1 MKWSNLW
8 RHYSSYALYAV
19 ITIGSLEQYMPQ
31 LKDNIPP
38 WALITVGL
46 CGAIVKIIPQDP
58 PKTNAPENVQ

>member
-19 ITIGSLEQYMPQ
+19 IAVGSLQQYLPQ

-38 WALITVGL
+38 WVLITIGL
-46 CGAIVKIIPQDP
+46 CGAVAKVIPQD
-58 PKTNAPENVQ
+58 KTISNQETQP